1 MELVV
6 PDMGN
11 CTNASFQIDV
21 PCTATRFR
29 QIKRVTGVDSEGDSF
44 GLVDLFPEKAVRLS
58 LSLRLVRGKKSV
70 LRLSAGLR
78 AVHRTSDRPPSEG
91 KYIEG
96 TAVWDALLS
105 LMPEQLGFHTDVSF
119 HYARGTYEVKAL
131 DSEGVNAMPPTGKP
145 AVWKDGVSLRF
156 SDFPNGL
163 EQIRIYAI
171 GPLQQEKCLQ
181 VDVYHLLPTNL
192 TADVF
197 ERMISVSRVAAG
209 LFVEM
214 KGKDK

>member
-11 CTNASFQIDV
+11 CTSASFDV
-21 PCTATRFR
+21 EMPCTVTRFR
-29 QIKRVTGVDSEGDSF
+29 QLKRAIGVDSQGDSF
-44 GLVDLFPEKAVRLS
+44 GLADIFPDKAVRLS
-58 LSLRLVRGKKSV
+58 LSLRLHRGKQSI

-78 AVHRTSDRPPSEG
+78 PVHRTTDKLPSEG

-96 TAVWDALLS
+96 TAVWDALLG
-105 LMPEQLGFHTDVSF
+105 LMPEQVRFHTDVSF

-163 EQIRIYAI
+163 EQMRIYTV
-171 GPLQQEKCLQ
+171 GPLQREKCLQ
-181 VDVYHLLPTNL
+181 VDVYHLLPTSL